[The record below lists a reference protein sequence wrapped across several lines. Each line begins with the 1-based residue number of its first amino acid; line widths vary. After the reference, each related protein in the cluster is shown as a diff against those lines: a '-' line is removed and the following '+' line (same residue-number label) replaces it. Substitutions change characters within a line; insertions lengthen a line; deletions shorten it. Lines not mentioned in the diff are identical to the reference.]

1 MQLLK
6 HLTTDERKTMIC
18 QSVVK
23 AQLLYKIYMLSP
35 CKMNVSKLI
44 CICSECEASVA
55 SGVGDQ
61 SYLKEQ
67 KVIIRA
73 AGYNSSKNV
82 IYYDVISYKS
92 ICVLSTVECTPQKK
106 PARVRKLAVKDP
118 HNRTM
123 LTAGQLPNDIFALYS
138 NENNLVGYQ
147 WKNQIM
153 NFKNE
158 VIMRLEKIYP
168 KASNPLE
175 AISFSLIT
183 PSGAPAS
190 IINDE
195 SRALQFIIFKF
206 RQE

>member
-1 MQLLK
+1 M
-6 HLTTDERKTMIC
+6 
-18 QSVVK
+18 
-23 AQLLYKIYMLSP
+23 
-35 CKMNVSKLI
+35 
-44 CICSECEASVA
+44 
-55 SGVGDQ
+55 
-61 SYLKEQ
+61 
-67 KVIIRA
+67 
-73 AGYNSSKNV
+73 
-82 IYYDVISYKS
+82 
-92 ICVLSTVECTPQKK
+92 
-106 PARVRKLAVKDP
+106 VKDP
-118 HNRTM
+118 YNRTR
-123 LTAGQLPNDIFALYS
+123 LTAVQLPDDIFALYS